1 MSRWVRVF
9 SMLLFFGITACAAPA
24 VPATPT
30 PAVVPPTPTPGP
42 AASPTPAGGRP
53 QVILRNFAFRPAE
66 LEVTVGT
73 PVEWIN
79 QEEAASHTVT
89 SGSPES
95 PSGVFDSGRLRPG
108 DSFRFTFNQP
118 GTYEYF
124 CSIHP
129 RMRGRIIVKPAPASG
144 YDY

>member
-1 MSRWVRVF
+1 MLRRLWIFPVF
-9 SMLLFFGITACAAPA
+9 LLLGITACAAPA
-24 VPATPT
+24 APASPT
-30 PAVVPPTPTPGP
+30 PRPPTPTSMP
-42 AASPTPAGGRP
+42 AASPTPAGVPP
-53 QVILRNFAFRPAE
+53 QVILKNFTFRPAE
-66 LEVTVGT
+66 LEVTVGAT
-73 PVEWIN
+73 VEWIN
-79 QEEAASHTVT
+79 QEESVPHMVT
-89 SGSPES
+89 SGSPDS

-129 RMRGRIIVKPAPASG
+129 RMRGRIIVKPMPASG

>member
-1 MSRWVRVF
+1 MWRRLRMSGV
-9 SMLLFFGITACAAPA
+9 LLFFGITACAAPA
-24 VPATPT
+24 APATPT
-30 PAVVPPTPTPGP
+30 PTLAPPTPTRGP
-42 AASPTPAGGRP
+42 AASPTPAEGRP

-73 PVEWIN
+73 TVEWIN

-108 DSFRFTFNQP
+108 DSFHFTFNQP